1 VEASTKQCTPRLA
14 NFEASAEEDFVH
26 LSKAMSTFLTVFGAM
41 VYFIIHIFIVI
52 WLFILVVAY

>member
-1 VEASTKQCTPRLA
+1 LA

-26 LSKAMSTFLTVFGAM
+26 LSKVISTFLTVFEAM

>member
-1 VEASTKQCTPRLA
+1 LA

-26 LSKAMSTFLTVFGAM
+26 LSEAISTFLTVFEVM
-41 VYFIIHIFIVI
+41 MYFIIHIFIAI

>member
-1 VEASTKQCTPRLA
+1 LA

-26 LSKAMSTFLTVFGAM
+26 LSKAISTFFTVFAAM
-41 VYFIIHIFIVI
+41 MCFIIHIFIFI